1 MPMTEIWLTLPSGQ
15 LDAWGDALLDAGA
28 VSVSIEDADS
38 DTLDEVAVYG
48 EPGLAPS
55 APGWRNNRVG
65 VLLDATADIDAVLG
79 AAARAIGA
87 PRPAVLLRRELE
99 DRDWVRQTQAQFAPI
114 RIGRLWI
121 VPSWHE
127 PPDPQACN
135 VRLDPGVAFGTGS
148 HPTTRLCL
156 AWIESHLPAGAR
168 VLDYGCGSGILSICA
183 ARLGAASVTGVDI
196 DEHALATARDNAARN
211 GVAAQYTSPDALAHA
226 AAAPFDLVVAN
237 ILANPIMLLAP
248 TLLRHLAPGGSLLLS
263 GILERQ
269 ADAVAAAFAT
279 AAPAAGVR
287 VPLQI
292 LGRDD
297 GWVALGGTRQE

>member
-1 MPMTEIWLTLPSGQ
+1 M
-15 LDAWGDALLDAGA
+15 
-28 VSVSIEDADS
+28 
-38 DTLDEVAVYG
+38 
-48 EPGLAPS
+48 
-55 APGWRNNRVG
+55 
-65 VLLDATADIDAVLG
+65 
-79 AAARAIGA
+79 
-87 PRPAVLLRRELE
+87 
-99 DRDWVRQTQAQFAPI
+99 
-114 RIGRLWI
+114 
-121 VPSWHE
+121 
-127 PPDPQACN
+127 
-135 VRLDPGVAFGTGS
+135 
-148 HPTTRLCL
+148 
-156 AWIESHLPAGAR
+156 
-168 VLDYGCGSGILSICA
+168 LDYGCGSGILSICA

-211 GVAAQYTSPDALAHA
+211 GVAAQYTSADALAHA

-297 GWVALGGTRQE
+297 GWVAMGGTRQE